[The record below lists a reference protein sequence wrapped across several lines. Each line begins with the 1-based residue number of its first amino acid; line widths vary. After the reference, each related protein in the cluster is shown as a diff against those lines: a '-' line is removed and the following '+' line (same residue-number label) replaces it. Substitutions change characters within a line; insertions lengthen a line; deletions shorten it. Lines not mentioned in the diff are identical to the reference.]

1 MYGRVPEADASSLH
15 SVEPELAVLRL
26 RARSS
31 TIVLTRSNAH
41 VRGLFSAV
49 RGSLVV
55 QEGGDFVAAYT
66 ALGAAEA
73 ASGDPRGL
81 ANAVIDLL
89 RATCRGL
96 DTGIR
101 DQLAAS
107 LLADRL
113 DRGHRQRIARCSTR
127 WHPSM

>member
-1 MYGRVPEADASSLH
+1 
-15 SVEPELAVLRL
+15 
-26 RARSS
+26 
-31 TIVLTRSNAH
+31 
-41 VRGLFSAV
+41 
-49 RGSLVV
+49 
-55 QEGGDFVAAYT
+55 
-66 ALGAAEA
+66 
-73 ASGDPRGL
+73 
-81 ANAVIDLL
+81 VIDLL

-113 DRGHRQRIARCSTR
+113 DRGHRQRIARCLTR